1 MTIYL
6 DTIGCRLN
14 QSEIESMGMQFRAA
28 GHEIVASPDQADMAV
43 VNTCAVTND
52 AAAVSRSR
60 IRGIARAGVG
70 QIIPTGCWAT
80 LQPKEAAALP
90 NVLKV
95 VPNNQKDNL
104 VRETFHLQPSTLNP
118 IDLEPLVRQPLPG
131 LHRRTRAFIKVQD
144 GC

>member
-14 QSEIESMGMQFRAA
+14 QSEIESMAKQFRLA
-28 GHEIVASPDQADMAV
+28 GHEVVASPDQADMAV

-52 AAAVSRSR
+52 AAADSRSR

-95 VPNNQKDNL
+95 VPNSQKDNL
-104 VRETFHLQPSTLNP
+104 AAEAL
-118 IDLEPLVRQPLPG
+118 
-131 LHRRTRAFIKVQD
+131 AFIPSPLTPA
-144 GC
+144 